1 MNNEVSLFLLASQP
15 RSAGKA
21 GAIKSRAR
29 LCSDCPLFFSL
40 RSSAPPLFEPPP
52 WVASLPIFF
61 IVPPRRLFYA
71 IKKERG
77 PKGQENGAR
86 VKKSK
91 KRAGTMHR
99 VDHQA
104 IVAAFFIKALIFSG
118 APSVQ
123 TSLNHNTIDI
133 ITIIN
138 AK

>member
-1 MNNEVSLFLLASQP
+1 MGGSWQCWRVAQALHPLPCLACSAKAREETFLY
-15 RSAGKA
+15 
-21 GAIKSRAR
+21 
-29 LCSDCPLFFSL
+29 
-40 RSSAPPLFEPPP
+40 PPLAF
-52 WVASLPIFF
+52 ATQG
-61 IVPPRRLFYA
+61 RGKGGY
-71 IKKERG
+71 KKG
-77 PKGQENGAR
+77 KGANPCAGQENGAR